1 MRRPRGHFRVGDG
14 DLTFIAV
21 GCSLM
26 WTGFLLFVVPMVS
39 AAALLVLPI
48 LKIWFAF
55 SWYWLLIPA
64 VVLAGW
70 ASIVCYAQG

>member
-14 DLTFIAV
+14 DLAFIAV
-21 GCSLM
+21 L
-26 WTGFLLFVVPMVS
+26 GFLLFVVPMVS
-39 AAALLVLPI
+39 AAALIVLPI